1 MRIASIADIK
11 AKFSAYIDE
20 TQRGPV
26 VVTRDGA
33 PVAVLLAMTDP
44 DELERLLLSHSPRFR
59 KIVDAA
65 RRQFQKGQGVSHE
78 DFWRSVDD
86 EKPRSPKRKRRTATS
101 KRT

>member
-26 VVTRDGA
+26 VVTRNCA

-44 DELERLLLSHSPRFR
+44 DELERLLLSYSPRFR

-65 RRQFQKGQGVSHE
+65 RRQFQKGEGVPHD
-78 DFWRSVDD
+78 DFWRSV
-86 EKPRSPKRKRRTATS
+86 EEENPRQPKASAATRKRT
-101 KRT
+101 